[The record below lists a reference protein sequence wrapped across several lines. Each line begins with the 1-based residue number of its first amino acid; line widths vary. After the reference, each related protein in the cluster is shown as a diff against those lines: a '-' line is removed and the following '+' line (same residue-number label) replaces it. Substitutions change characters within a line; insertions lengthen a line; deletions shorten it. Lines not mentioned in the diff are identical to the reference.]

1 MISIKFESTALP
13 VDTFQI
19 LKMDGEEEISHLF
32 RFELQLISRDPNIDF
47 KAVLQAGAHIAIATQ
62 DNTRY
67 LHGMLCEF
75 EQFGEWQSGV
85 YEYRAVIVPRLW
97 VMSQSTQNQIF
108 QEQTVPEIIESELNS
123 IQKKGKHPLV
133 MAGLS
138 ADDYEIYTIENYEE
152 KEREYVVQYKET
164 DLNFI
169 SRLME
174 HEGIYYYFEHDENRE
189 KLVITDT
196 MVTEEI
202 AGDSYAEFL
211 TEAATARYDRN
222 VVYKL
227 SRSQKQIPS
236 SVMVTDFNY
245 REPSVPMQSDDCTVL
260 EDGIGFVT
268 EFGAHFKESNLGQKL
283 ADIRAEEFRCREN
296 LFAGESNIAAFSCG
310 GLYSLGQH
318 FRAEYNQT
326 YMITKV
332 EHHASQ
338 EIESWGNVG
347 NTNYHNAF
355 NCIPSGLSY
364 RPQRLTPKPKLYGI
378 MNGTIDSE
386 QDLGRADLDEFGRYK
401 VKMPFDMNGAAPGMG
416 SRRIRMAQPYG
427 GAGDDGGGIGMSFP
441 LLKGTE
447 VIWTCIDGDI
457 DRPIITGVVPNPLQ
471 PSVTS
476 TQNANSNVIK
486 TASGITMGFHD
497 GSSRGASQNNTGGG
511 GVGLA
516 PQQQFQNINSV
527 TNSPLSQL
535 QPDYPSKS
543 DAQDASKNTK
553 YHAIEQQ
560 HQQTDINDIANYTID
575 FSSYV
580 DDGDSASGK
589 RFNIG
594 VPDYKNSAGT
604 TEDTTNQDSYLR
616 LGKTADWEFQ
626 NADLDGFGGQDIDGN
641 EDVKGDKES
650 LDGWFDYTDGNHVSI
665 TKGKRTDVVTGGD
678 YSRIITQG
686 GLKTND
692 PSPVQ
697 LDYFREV
704 DNYGWRRTTAAFL
717 SSDTYTYGDSEE
729 FFGGYKFDGMLGMS
743 ASAFVGGTLNVSA
756 SLDVDI
762 HAAQTYTIGYE
773 NAFEVVDGNKYSFAK
788 EDSLE
793 ASKKIEI
800 YVEGNKTPSV
810 TALKVASAA
819 YLATIGTMGAVT
831 PSLADS
837 DAKTY
842 NGMMG
847 AHLAASGVMYAAA
860 IANCQILKRKAKA
873 NKSTPLERE
882 AQIVLDYDKL
892 KKTSE
897 VKINAST
904 GDKKG
909 DGSDITMSGDNQ
921 KGITM
926 TVGKSSITIEDGSI
940 SFQSDLIIFCNK
952 GDEEGMIFQGG
963 NLIANGDVTVEGDVK
978 VEGNIDGTD
987 ITASGKLNSASGKLG

>member
-1 MISIKFESTALP
+1 L
-13 VDTFQI
+13 
-19 LKMDGEEEISHLF
+19 L
-32 RFELQLISRDPNIDF
+32 
-47 KAVLQAGAHIAIATQ
+47 
-62 DNTRY
+62 
-67 LHGMLCEF
+67 
-75 EQFGEWQSGV
+75 
-85 YEYRAVIVPRLW
+85 VPRLW
-97 VMSQSTQNQIF
+97 MLSQSTQNQIF
-108 QEQTVPEIIESELNS
+108 QNQSVIDIVESELKNTN
-123 IQKKGKHPLV
+123 KKGSNPLAEAALAATGLNLSSQIHPLV
-133 MAGLS
+133 ELGIGS
-138 ADDYEIYTIENYEE
+138 DADFDTYTISSYED
-152 KEREYVVQYKET
+152 REYVVQYKET

-174 HEGIYYYFEHDENRE
+174 HEGIYYYFEHNDVCE
-189 KLVITDT
+189 KLIITDAIAT
-196 MVTEEI
+196 DEI
-202 AGDSYAEFL
+202 PNNS
-211 TEAATARYDRN
+211 EAVFQSEASGVRYDKP

-227 SRSQKQIPS
+227 SRTQKQIPS
-236 SVMVTDFNY
+236 SVMVKDFNY
-245 REPSVPMQSDDCTVL
+245 RSPSLPMEAMGDVTAN
-260 EDGIGFVT
+260 GIGFVT
-268 EFGAHFKESNLGQKL
+268 EFGAHFKTPEDGVDL
-283 ADIRAEEFRCREN
+283 ANVRAQEHQCRQN
-296 LFAGESNIAAFSCG
+296 VFSGESNIADFSCG
-310 GLYSLGQH
+310 HLYSLSQH
-318 FRAEYNQT
+318 FRSDYNQS
-326 YMITKV
+326 YMLIKV
-332 EHHASQ
+332 RHQGSQ
-338 EIESWGNVG
+338 EIESWGNIG
-347 NTNYHNAF
+347 STKYSNQF
-355 NCIPSGLSY
+355 NCIPALLQF
-364 RPQRLTPKPKLYGI
+364 RPQRLAVKPRLFGI
-378 MNGTIDSE
+378 MNGVIDSE
-386 QDLGRADLDEFGRYK
+386 LDLGRADLDEDGRYK
-401 VKMPFDMNGAAPGMG
+401 VQMPFDISGVAAGMA

-427 GAGDDGGGIGMSFP
+427 GAGDDGGGMGMSFP

-476 TQNANSNVIK
+476 TKNANSNVIK
-486 TASGITMGFHD
+486 TSSGITMGFHD
-497 GSSRGASQNNTGGG
+497 GSGRGASQKTTGGG
-511 GVGLA
+511 AGAGLGV
-516 PQQQFQNINSV
+516 QQQFQNINSV
-527 TNSPLSQL
+527 TNPALSQL
-535 QPDYPSKS
+535 QYAYTAKTG
-543 DAQDASKNTK
+543 AQKTSINTK

-560 HQQTDINDIANYTID
+560 HQQTDINDLANWSVDFIN

-594 VPDYKNSAGT
+594 VPDYRNSAGT

-641 EDVKGDKES
+641 EDAKGGKES

-743 ASAFVGGTLNVSA
+743 ASAFVGGTLSVSA

-762 HAAQTYTIGYE
+762 QAAQTYTIGYE
-773 NAFEVVDGNKYSFAK
+773 NAFEVVDGNKYSFAQ

-800 YVEGNKTPSV
+800 YVEGNATPSV

-819 YLATIGTMGAVT
+819 YLAAIGTMAVVT
-831 PSLADS
+831 PILG

-847 AHLAASGVMYAAA
+847 AQLAASGVMYAAA
-860 IANCQILKRKAKA
+860 IANCQILKSKANT

-882 AQIVLDYDKL
+882 AQLVLDYDKVAG
-892 KKTSE
+892 KSK
-897 VKINAST
+897 VQINAST
-904 GDKKG
+904 GAAPG
-909 DGSDITMSGDNQ
+909 DGSDITLSGDNT

-926 TVGKSSITIEDGSI
+926 RVGDSSITIKDGQI
-940 SFQSDLIIFCNK
+940 SFVSKKFFFRHDKDSGPTDVILA
-952 GDEEGMIFQGG
+952 EGS
-963 NLIANGDVTVEGDVK
+963 LTVLNDISSTEGK
-978 VEGNIDGTD
+978 
-987 ITASGKLNSASGKLG
+987 ITADGNMECKKLTYTGLDGPCKV